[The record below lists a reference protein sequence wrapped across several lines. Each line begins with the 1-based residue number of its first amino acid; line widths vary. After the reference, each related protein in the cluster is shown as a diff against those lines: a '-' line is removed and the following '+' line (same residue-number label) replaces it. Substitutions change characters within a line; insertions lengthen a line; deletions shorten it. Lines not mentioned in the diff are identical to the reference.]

1 MYEKEL
7 FDETLDINSSNNY
20 EISIQLGL
28 NGFSFCL
35 LDNLRNRFVM
45 FRDYKLSGNEAS
57 LAEEI
62 KNITGK
68 DEFLTRQ
75 YRRYRIVYNFEQ
87 STLVPAAL
95 YDPAIKNEYF
105 GLSHK
110 LDDNYIVSN
119 NKLASPDAYLL
130 FGVRKDIFDLSINL
144 FPDASLSH
152 QARPLINSSFRQA
165 RKTKDQ
171 YIRTHFDQGFF
182 TLLIIHD
189 NDLQFFNTFKVRN
202 DSDILYFLM
211 NTFNRFNIEND
222 RAVHISGNISKFDD
236 LYNNMLRYIKTLKFA
251 APEGD
256 FSMSYIFDEMGT
268 HQYCNLFNIVN
279 CV

>member
-7 FDETLDINSSNNY
+7 FDETLDINSTNNY

-45 FRDYKLSGNEAS
+45 FRDYKLSGREPG
-57 LAEEI
+57 LVDEI
-62 KNITGK
+62 KDIAAK
-68 DEFLTRQ
+68 DEFLSRE
-75 YRRYRIVYNFEQ
+75 YRRYRIIFSFER
-87 STLVPAAL
+87 STLVPASL
-95 YDPAIKNEYF
+95 YDPAIKNKYF
-105 GLSHK
+105 ELNHK
-110 LDDNYIVSN
+110 LEDNYVVSN
-119 NKLASPDAYLL
+119 NRLTNPDSYLL
-130 FGVRKDIFDLSINL
+130 FGVRKDIFDLMVNL

-152 QARPLINSSFRQA
+152 QVKPLLHSSFRQA

-171 YIRTHFDQGFF
+171 YVRVHFDQGFF
-182 TLLIIHD
+182 NIMIIRD
-189 NDLQFFNTFKVRN
+189 DDLQFFNTFRVRS
-202 DSDILYFLM
+202 DSDILYYLM
-211 NTFNRFNIEND
+211 NSFNRFMITDD
-222 RAVHISGNISKFDD
+222 RVVHLSGYISKFDD

-279 CV
+279 CA

>member
-7 FDETLDINSSNNY
+7 FDETLDINSTNNY

-45 FRDYKLSGNEAS
+45 FRDYKLSGREPG
-57 LAEEI
+57 LVDEI
-62 KNITGK
+62 KDIAAK
-68 DEFLTRQ
+68 DEFLNRE
-75 YRRYRIVYNFEQ
+75 YRRYRIIFNFER
-87 STLVPAAL
+87 STLVPASL
-95 YDPAIKNEYF
+95 YDPAIKNKYF
-105 GLSHK
+105 ELNHK
-110 LDDNYIVSN
+110 LEDNYVVSN
-119 NKLASPDAYLL
+119 NRLTNPDSYLL
-130 FGVRKDIFDLSINL
+130 FGVRKDIFDLLVNL

-152 QARPLINSSFRQA
+152 QVKPLLHSSFRQA
-165 RKTKDQ
+165 RKTKDR
-171 YIRTHFDQGFF
+171 YVRVHFDQGFF
-182 TLLIIHD
+182 NILIIRD
-189 NDLQFFNTFKVRN
+189 DDLQFFNTFRVRS
-202 DSDILYFLM
+202 DSDILYYLM
-211 NTFNRFNIEND
+211 NSFNRFKITDD
-222 RAVHISGNISKFDD
+222 RVVHLSGHISKFDD

-279 CV
+279 CA

>member
-7 FDETLDINSSNNY
+7 FDETLDINSTNNY

-45 FRDYKLSGNEAS
+45 FRDYKLSGREPG
-57 LAEEI
+57 LVDEI
-62 KNITGK
+62 KDIAAK
-68 DEFLTRQ
+68 DEFLNRE
-75 YRRYRIVYNFEQ
+75 YRRYRIIFNFER
-87 STLVPAAL
+87 STLVPASL
-95 YDPAIKNEYF
+95 YDPAIKNKYF
-105 GLSHK
+105 ELNHK
-110 LDDNYIVSN
+110 LEDNYVVSN
-119 NKLASPDAYLL
+119 NRLTNPDSYLL
-130 FGVRKDIFDLSINL
+130 FGVRKDIFDLLVNL

-152 QARPLINSSFRQA
+152 QVKPLLHSSFRQA
-165 RKTKDQ
+165 RKTKDR
-171 YIRTHFDQGFF
+171 YVRVHFDQGFF
-182 TLLIIHD
+182 NILIIRD
-189 NDLQFFNTFKVRN
+189 DDLQFFNTFRVRS
-202 DSDILYFLM
+202 DSDILYYLM
-211 NTFNRFNIEND
+211 NSFNRFKITD
-222 RAVHISGNISKFDD
+222 DHVVHLSGHISKFDD

-279 CV
+279 CA